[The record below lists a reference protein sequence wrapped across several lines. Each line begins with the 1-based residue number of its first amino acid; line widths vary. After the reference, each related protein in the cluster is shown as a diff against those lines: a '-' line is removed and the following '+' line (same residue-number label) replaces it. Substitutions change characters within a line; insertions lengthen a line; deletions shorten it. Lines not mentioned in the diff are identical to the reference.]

1 MISQKSWLRR
11 HITPV
16 AKAEG
21 MSKKDNV
28 LRLAG
33 DRGDCAVLEFEP
45 HPMDPST
52 EVFFVKAA
60 IVPTPE
66 RAWVH
71 REGWEVAQHR
81 PPTSAA
87 AMVSWY
93 VLPPA
98 SVAYDPDDTST
109 PARRYWAY
117 GGRIDPEE
125 CGRQLAGELT
135 RDTIPRMRLL
145 LDRDRLLDEVRAKS
159 PGVRVGRP
167 PGWADVLLNVDRVS
181 PADLERLLER
191 VERDYPVADEFTA
204 WARRFA
210 ATSRTAA
217 GR

>member
-45 HPMDPST
+45 HPMEPST
-52 EVFFVKAA
+52 EVFFVKVA

-71 REGWEVAQHR
+71 REGWEVAQR
-81 PPTSAA
+81 WLPTSSA

-98 SVAYDPDDTST
+98 TVAYDPNAST

-117 GGRIDPEE
+117 GGRIDPDE
-125 CGRQLAGELT
+125 CGRQLVRALT
-135 RDTIPRMRLL
+135 QDTIPRMRSL

-167 PGWADVLLNVDRVS
+167 PGWAEVLLNVDRVS
-181 PADLERLLER
+181 PADVERLLER
-191 VERDYPVADEFTA
+191 VERDYPVADEFIA
-204 WARRFA
+204 WARHYT
-210 ATSRTAA
+210 ATSRAAA